1 MAQQQDAQDKIQRL
15 KMLSEVQEKIALA
28 PPADQARILQGLMEE
43 EEMLPPKKETPLL
56 LLKQEIVETQNAL
69 FVHKLNISGQNF
81 MGGIC
86 AVATVSLAFT
96 PAFPISL
103 IGFAMFMSFLK
114 MTLDE
119 KKDAR
124 RCADKLQ
131 ALNDALKSPPP
142 PETLALPPPPQMSA
156 LLRLIDTK
164 IEFNNQIKQENINA
178 ESKKDTSVQKRPHS
192 P

>member
-28 PPADQARILQGLMEE
+28 PPADQARILQRLMEE
-43 EEMLPPKKETPLL
+43 EEMFLPKKETPLL

-69 FVHKLNISGQNF
+69 FFHKFNISGQNF

-86 AVATVSLAFT
+86 AVATVGLAFT

-103 IGFAMFMSFLK
+103 IGFAMFMGFLK

-119 KKDAR
+119 KKDVR

-131 ALNDALKSPPP
+131 ALNDALKSLP
-142 PETLALPPPPQMSA
+142 TLQISVLPPPPQMSP
-156 LLRLIDTK
+156 LLRLVDTTK
-164 IEFNNQIKQENINA
+164 AFHPTLAK
-178 ESKKDTSVQKRPHS
+178 TSEQSPNSRRKMRP
-192 P
+192 